1 MKHFLTISEYTEL
14 SEKIL
19 EVADTLYRLQII
31 DKELHSKFL
40 LANISVN
47 LDLEDLKQKLQVLT

>member
-31 DKELHSKFL
+31 DKELHSKLL

-47 LDLEDLKQKLQVLT
+47 IDLEDLKQKLSVLT